1 MLCDDFRVMSLA
13 SLASDGLSP
22 LKSLQM
28 RRLNRS
34 VVRVLSL
41 LYPFPGIVTV
51 AERDVLI
58 RQRFEDGESLTDV
71 ATDFDISP
79 QRVWQIVRGKGTS

>member
-1 MLCDDFRVMSLA
+1 
-13 SLASDGLSP
+13 
-22 LKSLQM
+22 M

-34 VVRVLSL
+34 DVRILSL
-41 LYPFPGIVTV
+41 LYPFPGMVTI

-58 RQRFEDGESLTDV
+58 KQRFEEGEYLTDI

>member
-1 MLCDDFRVMSLA
+1 
-13 SLASDGLSP
+13 
-22 LKSLQM
+22 M

-34 VVRVLSL
+34 VVRILSL
-41 LYPFPGIVTV
+41 LYPFPGMITI
-51 AERDVLI
+51 AERDMLI

-79 QRVWQIVRGKGTS
+79 QRVWQIVHAKDKR